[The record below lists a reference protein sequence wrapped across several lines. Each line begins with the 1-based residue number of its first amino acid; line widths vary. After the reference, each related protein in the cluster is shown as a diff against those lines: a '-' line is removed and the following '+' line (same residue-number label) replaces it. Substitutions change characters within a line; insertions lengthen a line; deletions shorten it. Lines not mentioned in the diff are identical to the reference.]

1 MLRALFEKTGR
12 AVYISHLD
20 LMRLFQRAF
29 QRAGLPL
36 THGQGFN
43 PRPFVSIALPMSLGM
58 ESRCELLEFQLDGVE
73 VPGEEICRR
82 LNDALVEGVRVL
94 EVYEGERKL
103 KCLSLLRCRLT
114 LEYDRGIP
122 EGAEDQI
129 DALFRRERLMVE
141 KKGKNG
147 IVEQDIL
154 PMLKSWKLE
163 RLSPQEL
170 ALEALI
176 CCQNPALNPMQLEA
190 AIRVYLPELAPDF
203 TRCCRLEIYDP
214 EQTVF
219 R

>member
-73 VPGEEICRR
+73 VPWDEICRR

-94 EVYEGERKL
+94 EVYQGERKL
-103 KCLSLLRCRLT
+103 KYLSLLRCRLT

-122 EGAEDQI
+122 EGAEDKI
-129 DALFRRERLMVE
+129 DALFRRESLMVE

-147 IVEQDIL
+147 IAQQDIL
-154 PMLKSWKLE
+154 PMLKSWTLE
-163 RLSPQEL
+163 RLSHQEL
-170 ALEALI
+170 SLEAVV
-176 CCQNPALNPMQLEA
+176 CCQNPTLNPMQLEA

>member
-103 KCLSLLRCRLT
+103 KYLSLLRCRLT
-114 LEYDRGIP
+114 LEYDEGIP
-122 EGAEDQI
+122 SKAIEKI
-129 DALFRRERLMVE
+129 KNLFSREKLTVE

-147 IVEQDIL
+147 VSEQDIIPL
-154 PMLKSWKLE
+154 LRRMSLGAE
-163 RLSPQEL
+163 RETEL
-170 ALEALI
+170 RIDALVH
-176 CCQNPALNPMQLEA
+176 CQNPALNPMQLVA
-190 AIRVYLPELAPDF
+190 AIRKNLPELSPDF
-203 TRCCRLEIYDP
+203 VRCCRMEILN
-214 EQTVF
+214 ESEEVF